1 MSAANMSTR
10 TTHWRLH
17 GTSVTGHRHRRDNAA
32 CQDAFQ
38 YRGTGPDTFLLA
50 VADGAGSRPH
60 SREGAQTAVELAD
73 LHFLPSSG
81 LPDDPRDVEEF
92 LRSRFTVLRA
102 EFLRRTRPRPEDF
115 ATTLTVVIHT
125 PRWLGYLSVGDGFAV
140 LRAGTREG
148 EPMFHLLPQP
158 APVSEYS
165 NEAFFV
171 TSDDVSRRLETAC
184 VLDEEV
190 TGILLSTDGLTQA
203 AVEFPGNHRKRAK
216 HDFVSRVLGAME
228 RTDIGAE
235 QEEAE
240 LTRLLESRR
249 LAADNADDKTLVRAV
264 RGR

>member
-1 MSAANMSTR
+1 
-10 TTHWRLH
+10 
-17 GTSVTGHRHRRDNAA
+17 
-32 CQDAFQ
+32 
-38 YRGTGPDTFLLA
+38 
-50 VADGAGSRPH
+50 
-60 SREGAQTAVELAD
+60 
-73 LHFLPSSG
+73 
-81 LPDDPRDVEEF
+81 
-92 LRSRFTVLRA
+92 
-102 EFLRRTRPRPEDF
+102 
-115 ATTLTVVIHT
+115 
-125 PRWLGYLSVGDGFAV
+125 
-140 LRAGTREG
+140 
-148 EPMFHLLPQP
+148 
-158 APVSEYS
+158 VSEYS

-203 AVEFPGNHRKRAK
+203 AVEFPGNNRKRAK

-228 RTDIGAE
+228 RDIGAE